1 MLYSLAWNVVSSQFI
16 ITTESIILNKTQTNE
31 NTQANAIESNTKL
44 KADKKVAFRTSVLAG
59 PRPDHSGRPTIQGLS
74 MGGGDK

>member
-31 NTQANAIESNTKL
+31 NTKANAIESNTKL
-44 KADKKVAFRTSVLAG
+44 KADKKVTFRTSVLAG
-59 PRPDHSGRPTIQGLS
+59 PKPDHAGRPTVQNFS